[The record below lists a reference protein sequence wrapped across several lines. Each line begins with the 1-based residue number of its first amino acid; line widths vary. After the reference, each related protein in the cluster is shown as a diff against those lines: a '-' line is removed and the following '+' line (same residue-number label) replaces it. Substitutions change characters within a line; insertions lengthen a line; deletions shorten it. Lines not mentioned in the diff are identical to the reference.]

1 MAEEISRCLV
11 FLRQRPAKGDE
22 VNEEPL
28 YQLQDKVV
36 KMKDDKSYE
45 FDGTLGADSTQEECF
60 LTVAKPCVDHAVNG
74 YRSALMAYGQTG
86 TGKSHT
92 MCSTKPG
99 HEGVIPRVAKYLFDQ
114 VAENA
119 GEDFSVSVQ
128 FLQIYRDNLGDL
140 MSETGREKV
149 DISFDKDRGVTM
161 PGCSTHKVNSA
172 DELMKLY
179 REGDKRRVTAATA
192 MNPESSRGH
201 TALVLWI
208 SRVENSTAK
217 HGKITFIDLAGYER
231 FSKTGI
237 SEAGVMREEAKT
249 INASLLALGHVVTS
263 LSNNDKH
270 IPWRNSKLT
279 RLLQDSIGG
288 RSRTTIILT
297 AGPSQHHFFE
307 TTNTLQFGAR
317 AMAVKVQA
325 KIQETVNYEHLAAK
339 LQSILSEREE
349 RINALELQ
357 KANYD
362 MQQEELRS
370 RHDRDLAQLR
380 ANQEEEVQAAVKGMT
395 QDQMAEYRKHQEL
408 ELEMLVDQQKEELSY
423 AHERNEQNT
432 KDIVDRINCE
442 HEREVAALKLQIQDL
457 EDEVEEFKAQLKVP
471 EVERKAG
478 GRKTT
483 LDDVPDIDEHVVA
496 GRIDVNFYHNTVDI
510 YEETIEQYNE
520 KLVDLRVQLQRA
532 QKLAQERAEDLAA
545 MEEFAKKVQSEKA
558 TKGAA
563 ASDSDDDALAS
574 TISNIVEGRK
584 SGGGGAVPGLS
595 IPKISDIKMIDIK
608 VHDQQIAALED
619 EMKGYQNVIQGLRKL
634 IYTGDPKGNAERLG
648 LDLGG
653 SMNGLRGGGLPL
665 ITPRVSGGLC
675 MITPRCMPGM
685 TPRTARGGGG
695 GGYGQSSA
703 TAMVMEQQKVQIQML
718 QEQLDEANAAIR
730 NLEDEAAYRGLDNKP
745 AAAPAAPEAA
755 PVSKGPVPSL
765 QLGVPALN
773 LGKKPLM
780 ISKDKID
787 MTKNPIIVELYAL
800 RERVASEKKNQ
811 SDLEKE
817 FAALLTRMDHTE
829 LRKVSDRTRALN
841 AGKQKELEAN
851 EVKVTGGVRS
861 RAKQANY
868 AVGLLNGTGR
878 DGKKHEIITLNGM
891 GGAIGNC
898 VAIAEIIKRRVRNVH
913 QTTSLSHQIAHDVYE
928 GSETGK
934 IFEFDREIPSVVITL
949 ATRTLDRKHEG
960 YQAPIDQAL
969 VKADYDGVNE
979 GFDDSCSDADGPGV
993 PARHIDPS
1001 KM

>member
-11 FLRQRPAKGDE
+11 FIRQRPPKGE
-22 VNEEPL
+22 ELNEEPL
-28 YQLQDKVV
+28 YTLHDKVV
-36 KMKDDKSYE
+36 KMKDDKTYQ
-45 FDGTLGADSTQEECF
+45 FDGTLGADSTQQETFEAI
-60 LTVAKPCVDHAVNG
+60 AKPCVQHAVNG

-99 HEGVIPRVAKYLFDQ
+99 EEGVIPRVAKYLFDE
-114 VAENA
+114 VADSVDE
-119 GEDFSVSVQ
+119 FSVSVQ

-140 MSETGREKV
+140 MSENGREKV
-149 DISFDKDRGVTM
+149 DISFDKDKGVTM
-161 PGCSTHKVNSA
+161 PGCSTHKVTSA
-172 DELMKLY
+172 DELMKIY

-217 HGKITFIDLAGYER
+217 NGKVTFIDLAGYER

-249 INASLLALGHVVTS
+249 INASLLALGHVVSS

-297 AGPSQHHFFE
+297 AGPSPSHFFE

-339 LQSILSEREE
+339 LQAILSEREE

-362 MQQEELRS
+362 MQQEELHS
-370 RHDRDLAQLR
+370 RHERDLAQLR
-380 ANQEEEVQAAVKGMT
+380 QNQAEEVENAVKDMT
-395 QDQMAEYRKHQEL
+395 QAQLAEYRKHQEL
-408 ELEMLVDQQKEELSY
+408 ELEMLVEQQKEELTY

-432 KDIVDRINCE
+432 KDIVERINAE
-442 HEREVAALKLQIQDL
+442 HEREVASLKLQIQDL

-483 LDDVPDIDEHVVA
+483 LDDIPDVDEHVVA

-510 YEETIEQYNE
+510 YEETLEQSNE
-520 KLVDLRVQLQRA
+520 KLVDLRVQLERA

-545 MEEFAKKVQSEKA
+545 MEAFVKQVKEEKS
-558 TKGAA
+558 TAA
-563 ASDSDDDALAS
+563 
-574 TISNIVEGRK
+574 V
-584 SGGGGAVPGLS
+584 VPA
-595 IPKISDIKMIDIK
+595 IPKISDIKMIDAK
-608 VHDQQIAALED
+608 VHEQKIAALED

-634 IYTGDPKGNAERLG
+634 IHTGDPTGTAERLG

-685 TPRTARGGGG
+685 TPRTARGPGGG
-695 GGYGQSSA
+695 TSYGQSSA
-703 TAMVMEQQKVQIQML
+703 TAMVMEQQKVQIQLL
-718 QEQLDEANAAIR
+718 QEQLDEANSTIR
-730 NLEDEAAYRGLDNKP
+730 NLRDEAAFHGLDNKP
-745 AAAPAAPEAA
+745 AAAPAAAPAAPEAA
-755 PVSKGPVPSL
+755 PASKGPVPAL
-765 QLGVPALN
+765 QLS

-787 MTKNPIIVELYAL
+787 MTKNPIIVELYEL
-800 RERVASEKKNQ
+800 RARVAAFKSGQ
-811 SDLEKE
+811 TDLEKE
-817 FAALLTRMDHTE
+817 FAALLTKIDHSG
-829 LRKVSDRTRALN
+829 LRKSSERTRALN

-851 EVKVTGGVRS
+851 EIRVSGGTRN

-868 AVGLLNGTGR
+868 AVGLLDGTNK
-878 DGKKHEIITLNGM
+878 DGKKHEIITLSGL
-891 GGAIGNC
+891 GGALGNC
-898 VAIAEIIKRRVRNVH
+898 VAIAEIVKRRVRGVH
-913 QTTSLSHQIAHDVYE
+913 QTTAISHEVAHDVYE
-928 GSETGK
+928 GTETGK
-934 IFEFDREIPSVVITL
+934 LFEFDREIPMVTITL
-949 ATRTLDRKHEG
+949 ATRTLDRKHPG
-960 YQAPIDQAL
+960 YQAPIDQSL
-969 VKADYDGVNE
+969 VKDDYDGADE
-979 GFDDSCSDADGPGV
+979 GLDESASDVEGGAGGKV
-993 PARHIDPS
+993 RTGKGHVDPTQ
-1001 KM
+1001 M